1 MYNHGN
7 IRVLI
12 VEDDYLVG
20 EVVKGMLEEA
30 GYTVVGEAMDGLQA
44 VEMAESLKPDVIL
57 MDIGMPGMDGI
68 EATRLISQRCP
79 TPVVALTA
87 HEAGDLVDE
96 ASEAG
101 VGAYLVKPPRLREL
115 ERAITI
121 ARARFGDMIEL
132 RRLNAELQVRNQD
145 LGAFVYTV
153 AHDLKGPLSL
163 IVGFA
168 EVLREDPGEDT
179 SISDEKR
186 RYYLRKMA
194 RSGRKMGNI
203 IDELL
208 VLAGVREMEV
218 KMKPLEMASIVADAR
233 RRLVNEIE
241 EYQAEIIL
249 PETWPVALGYGPW
262 IEEVWVNYMSN
273 AAKYGGRVDEGIPP
287 RIELGADQK
296 SFENPSALTM
306 VRFWVRDN
314 GPGIPSEDQSRL
326 FTPFVRL
333 DQVRAEGY
341 GLGLSIVHRIVEKL
355 GGQVGVESKV
365 GQGSTFS
372 FTLPVADG

>member
-1 MYNHGN
+1 MYNQRN

-20 EVVKGMLEEA
+20 EVIKGMLEEA
-30 GYTVVGEAMDGLQA
+30 GYTIVGEAMDGLQA

-87 HEAGDLVDE
+87 HEAEDLVDG

-121 ARARFGDMIEL
+121 ARARFGDMMEL
-132 RRLNAELQVRNQD
+132 LRLNAELEVRNQD

-168 EVLREDPGEDT
+168 EVLREDLKEDT

-186 RYYLRKMA
+186 RYYLRKMV

-218 KMKPLEMASIVADAR
+218 KMRPLDMASIVADAQ
-233 RRLVNEIE
+233 RRLANEIE
-241 EYQAEIIL
+241 EYQAEIVL
-249 PETWPVALGYGPW
+249 PDTWPVVLGYGPW
-262 IEEVWVNYMSN
+262 VEEVWVNYMSN
-273 AAKYGGRVDEGIPP
+273 AAKYGGRMDEGIPP
-287 RIELGADQK
+287 RIELGADPK
-296 SFENPSALTM
+296 SFENPSGLTM

-314 GPGIPSEDQSRL
+314 GPGIPPEDQSRL

-341 GLGLSIVHRIVEKL
+341 GLGLSIVHRIVGKL
-355 GGQVGVESKV
+355 GGQVEVESKV
-365 GQGSTFS
+365 GQGSLFS

>member
-20 EVVKGMLEEA
+20 EVVKGMLKEA

>member
-1 MYNHGN
+1 MYNQGN

-87 HEAGDLVDE
+87 HEAGDLVDK

-186 RYYLRKMA
+186 RYYLQKMA

-233 RRLVNEIE
+233 RRLTNEIE

-249 PETWPVALGYGPW
+249 PDTWPVALGYGPW

-287 RIELGADQK
+287 RIELGADPK

-355 GGQVGVESKV
+355 DGQVGVESKV

>member
-1 MYNHGN
+1 MRNLEG

-20 EVVKGMLEEA
+20 EVVKGMLEDA
-30 GYTVVGEAMDGLQA
+30 GYTIVGEATDGLQA
-44 VEMAESLKPDVIL
+44 VEMTEALRPDVIL

-87 HEAGDLVDE
+87 HEAEELVDG

-121 ARARFGDMIEL
+121 ARARFGDLMEL
-132 RRLNAELQVRNQD
+132 HRLNAELQVRNQD

-168 EVLREDPGEDT
+168 EVLREEGAE
-179 SISDEKR
+179 ISGEKR
-186 RYYLRKMA
+186 RYYLRKMV

-208 VLAGVREMEV
+208 VLAGVREMQV
-218 KMKPLEMASIVADAR
+218 KMRPLDMAGIVADAR
-233 RRLVNEIE
+233 RRLANELE
-241 EYQAEIIL
+241 EYQAKIIS
-249 PETWPVALGYGPW
+249 PSNWPVALGYGPW
-262 IEEVWVNYMSN
+262 IEEVWVNYISN
-273 AAKYGGRVDEGIPP
+273 AAKHGGKAEEGIPP
-287 RIELGADQK
+287 LIELGADPTG
-296 SFENPSALTM
+296 FENSLGLKM
-306 VRFWVRDN
+306 IRFWVRDN
-314 GPGIPSEDQSRL
+314 GSGIPPEDQSQL

-333 DQVRAEGY
+333 DQARAKGY

-355 GGQVGVESKV
+355 GGQVGVESEA

-372 FTLPVADG
+372 FTLLAADG